1 MAGLANRRR
10 IALGGTKIEASGSGA
25 EAPAVG
31 AAGTGIAARVTAEAR
46 AAFLTPMVSPNKYA
60 SEELTA
66 TAINPTKS
74 QLAI

>member
-1 MAGLANRRR
+1 M
-10 IALGGTKIEASGSGA
+10 EAAGSGA
-25 EAPAVG
+25 EAEAG
-31 AAGTGIAARVTAEAR
+31 AGAGTGIAARVPAEAQ
-46 AAFLTPMVSPNKYA
+46 AVFLTPMVSPNKYA